1 MGKEGNNILLTIVSN
16 IILTFKKYVIYLHYK
31 PIKYVLSFKKKLI
44 WGKSL
49 RKIKLL
55 KSQN

>member
-31 PIKYVLSFKKKLI
+31 PIKYVLLFKKK
-44 WGKSL
+44 KTNL
-49 RKIKLL
+49 R
-55 KSQN
+55 